1 MNWRTFFL
9 WIGFLLGA
17 TGCEGPEF
25 TTVYPDAEAGASE
38 VTYAFASSTTTDPPT
53 SSSSSSRSTT
63 SSTLDPPSSSTT
75 TTTSSST
82 STVIVVTVTST
93 SSAVS
98 CATLNGQCG
107 GMGWSGPTT
116 CCSGAGTCHLGN
128 PYFSQCQVP

>member
-1 MNWRTFFL
+1 MTWRTFFL

-17 TGCEGPEF
+17 TGCEGAEF
-25 TTVYPDAEAGASE
+25 VTIYPDAEAGIPE
-38 VTYAFASSTTTDPPT
+38 VAYTFSTSTTTEPST
-53 SSSSSSRSTT
+53 SSSSRST
-63 SSTLDPPSSSTT
+63 SSSTT
-75 TTTSSST
+75 TTTESSSTMTTTSSST

-93 SSAVS
+93 SSAVG

-128 PYFSQCQVP
+128 PYFSQCTVP